1 MTATSLLLGLLLLS
15 YVGSI
20 LAGNRTIRGFGLPS
34 GAEYL
39 LLGFVLGSHVLGLMN
54 RSLVGSF
61 EPILIVGAAWLALVA
76 GVSFPRVGERRVRLP
91 RALGGVVLSALIGA
105 GVAGG
110 VYLVLTA
117 LGQFAVLE
125 RWLFAAAAGA
135 VSCESTRHALRWVV
149 ERHGASGPLSN
160 AIADLARA
168 SSLVPP
174 AALSV
179 LFAVMPAA
187 GLESVSIGARVGI
200 TLGIGGLLGLVAT
213 LLLGRE
219 FRRDESWGILLGTSL
234 LGMGVSERLGLSA
247 VATSF
252 MMGLTVALVS
262 QHRTELKAMIA
273 PTERP
278 VMLPMTVLA
287 GAFVE
292 VDPATFMRWVLA
304 VAIFGRLALELLRGL
319 LLSFVLKAP
328 RGSWVVLGLGMAST
342 GPLSVG
348 CAVAI
353 AARFPDTLGPSAL
366 VIAAAGVLAGELVG
380 PLSLRRALERAHE
393 INEDSLIPPP
403 VRPSLDDANRRS
415 MP

>member
-1 MTATSLLLGLLLLS
+1 
-15 YVGSI
+15 
-20 LAGNRTIRGFGLPS
+20 
-34 GAEYL
+34 
-39 LLGFVLGSHVLGLMN
+39 
-54 RSLVGSF
+54 
-61 EPILIVGAAWLALVA
+61 
-76 GVSFPRVGERRVRLP
+76 
-91 RALGGVVLSALIGA
+91 
-105 GVAGG
+105 
-110 VYLVLTA
+110 
-117 LGQFAVLE
+117 VLE

-187 GLESVSIGARVGI
+187 GLEGVSIGARVGI

-252 MMGLTVALVS
+252 TMGLTVALVS

-415 MP
+415 LP

>member
-91 RALGGVVLSALIGA
+91 RAIGGVVLSALIGA

-187 GLESVSIGARVGI
+187 GLEGVSIGARVGI